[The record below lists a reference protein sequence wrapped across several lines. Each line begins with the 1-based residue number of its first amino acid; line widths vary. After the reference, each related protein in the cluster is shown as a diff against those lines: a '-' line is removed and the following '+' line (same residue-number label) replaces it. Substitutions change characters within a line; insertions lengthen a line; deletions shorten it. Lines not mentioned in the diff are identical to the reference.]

1 MDNGQRSGSQV
12 NAEMLQ
18 QALRAFGAS
27 NNPAQTAELAAL
39 AQRMGLNTPAVATPT
54 GATNIDATHGTQY
67 VVIALGDNEIA
78 LPAAH
83 VIGVERV
90 GDITPVPNTVAC
102 VLGVANLRGAITS
115 VVDLRHFLGLPREA
129 LTSRSRVV
137 VASAKDMI
145 IGFLVDGVTEFR
157 ALPAEM
163 QARDNV
169 RQIAQP
175 WLVPYAEALVQIAGR
190 RILIIDVE
198 KLLFADS
205 LHRYRSDL

>member
-1 MDNGQRSGSQV
+1 MDNGQGSGSQV

-39 AQRMGLNTPAVATPT
+39 AQRMGLHTPPAAPT
-54 GATNIDATHGTQY
+54 GATNIDATRGTQY

-83 VIGVERV
+83 VSGVERV
-90 GDITPVPNTVAC
+90 GDLTPVPNTVSW

-115 VVDLRHFLGLPREA
+115 VVDLRVFLGLPREA
-129 LTSRSRVV
+129 ITSRSRVV

-145 IGFLVDGVTEFR
+145 VGFLVDGVTEFR

-163 QARDNV
+163 QTHDTV
-169 RQIAQP
+169 RQIAPP
-175 WLVPYAEALVQIAGR
+175 WLVPYAEAVVQIVGR
-190 RILIIDVE
+190 RIMIIDVE